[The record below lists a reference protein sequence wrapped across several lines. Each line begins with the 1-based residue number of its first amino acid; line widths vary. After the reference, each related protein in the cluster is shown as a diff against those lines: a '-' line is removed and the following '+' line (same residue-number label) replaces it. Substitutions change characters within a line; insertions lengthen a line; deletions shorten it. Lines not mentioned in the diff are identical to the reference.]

1 MSRKGTFSKAVKHL
15 KSTTIDE
22 KIQMLNEIPTNSTI
36 GYMTGTPSAKNPDF
50 KGWDRGQ
57 DSALN
62 TKEGDFTVG
71 ENPADSNEAK
81 DTSGL
86 FEADGTIRVAEP
98 PGDTSYILGPMAAM
112 YYTWSSPWTRI
123 GYIRQADRKM
133 VNLGTLYS
141 TSLFSGKLHDWDGNE
156 KDSNGNT
163 QFSSYGD
170 LTLAQAQWFR
180 DIQKANGNT
189 NNPDSYTY
197 RAFYPGPPA
206 ATPDAWGRYPC
217 VLTGAPKNVPLD
229 GIGEPESLPGTSR
242 GATPDESLAGLLDRL
257 FNSGNE
263 RR

>member
-57 DSALN
+57 ASALN
-62 TKEGDFTVG
+62 TAPGDFTVG
-71 ENPADSNEAK
+71 ENPADIDEAK

-112 YYTWSSPWTRI
+112 YYTWSSPWTKI
-123 GYIRQADRKM
+123 GYIRQSDRKM
-133 VNLGTLYS
+133 VNLGTV
-141 TSLFSGKLHDWDGNE
+141 TGKLSDWDGTAD
-156 KDSNGNT
+156 KFT
-163 QFSSYGD
+163 SYGN
-170 LTLAQAQWFR
+170 LTLEQVQWFR
-180 DIQKANGNT
+180 DVEKANGNT
-189 NNPDSYTY
+189 LDPDTYSY
-197 RAFYPGPPA
+197 RAYYPGPPA

-229 GIGEPESLPGTSR
+229 AVGEPESLPGTGR
-242 GATPDESLAGLLDRL
+242 GCLLYTSPSPRD
-257 FNSGNE
+257 
-263 RR
+263 